1 MRNLSFLNYY
11 SDIDMIVYEDSKR
24 GFVEDVKS
32 NCIADRIADK
42 IREHGINAGQEREY
56 VSWQN
61 SLQFMRNIVD
71 DNEIDDDVKIAIE
84 YSIPLTSKRVDF
96 IISGADSDDHD
107 NVVIVE
113 LKQWQKAEV
122 VDDDMHYCVKT
133 FVGGNDRIVCHP
145 SYQAYSYTC
154 FIRNYSQTV
163 LDKGINLVPC
173 AYLHNYDPKFKP
185 NLSNSIYREWVGEA
199 PFFVRD
205 EAEVFSAFIKKYV
218 TRKSSDGD
226 LLYKIDHGRLK
237 PTKALQDSLASLVK
251 GNKEF
256 MLLDEQAV
264 CYDMCLKTM
273 AKCREDGRKR
283 TIIIQGG
290 PGTGKSVLA
299 VNLLMEYISKS
310 LNASYVTKNSAPR
323 KAFLSLLT
331 NSDAKKLV
339 NIKQLFRSPFGLS
352 NVPCNTYDCLIVDE
366 AHRLVKKMYGDWNG
380 ENQVKE
386 CISASL
392 LSIFLLDED
401 QAVTN
406 KDIGS
411 VDEIRKWCVAL
422 GSILKMPEEANLV
435 SQFRCNGSDA
445 YIQFVDDVLQRTG
458 ESVSV
463 DLSELNFD
471 FRVFDNASDL
481 REALRK
487 KNSVNNKSRMVA
499 GYCYDWNVKHGRGEY
514 DILLPGGFRAKWNL
528 ENDDIW
534 AVNPESFEEVGCIHT
549 AQGLEFDYVGVLI
562 GKDLRYDTN
571 SGNVITDKSRIS
583 KDDKSSGIRSSNDA
597 QARRLILN
605 TYKTLLTRG
614 QKGCY
619 VYCEDQALSEYMK
632 RKAGQ
637 I

>member
-1 MRNLSFLNYY
+1 
-11 SDIDMIVYEDSKR
+11 MIVYEESKR

-32 NCIADRIADK
+32 NCIAARIADK

-71 DNEIDDDVKIAIE
+71 DNEIDDDVRIAIE

-145 SYQAYSYTC
+145 SYQAYSYSC

-273 AKCREDGRKR
+273 AKCKEDGRKR

-366 AHRLVKKMYGDWNG
+366 AHRLVKKMYGDRNG

-534 AVNPESFEEVGCIHT
+534 AINPESFEEVGCIHT

-583 KDDKSSGIRSSNDA
+583 KDDKSSGIRSSNGA

>member
-1 MRNLSFLNYY
+1 
-11 SDIDMIVYEDSKR
+11 
-24 GFVEDVKS
+24 
-32 NCIADRIADK
+32 
-42 IREHGINAGQEREY
+42 
-56 VSWQN
+56 
-61 SLQFMRNIVD
+61 
-71 DNEIDDDVKIAIE
+71 
-84 YSIPLTSKRVDF
+84 
-96 IISGADSDDHD
+96 
-107 NVVIVE
+107 
-113 LKQWQKAEV
+113 
-122 VDDDMHYCVKT
+122 
-133 FVGGNDRIVCHP
+133 
-145 SYQAYSYTC
+145 
-154 FIRNYSQTV
+154 
-163 LDKGINLVPC
+163 
-173 AYLHNYDPKFKP
+173 
-185 NLSNSIYREWVGEA
+185 
-199 PFFVRD
+199 
-205 EAEVFSAFIKKYV
+205 
-218 TRKSSDGD
+218 
-226 LLYKIDHGRLK
+226 
-237 PTKALQDSLASLVK
+237 
-251 GNKEF
+251 
-256 MLLDEQAV
+256 ML
-264 CYDMCLKTM
+264 
-273 AKCREDGRKR
+273 
-283 TIIIQGG
+283 
-290 PGTGKSVLA
+290 
-299 VNLLMEYISKS
+299 
-310 LNASYVTKNSAPR
+310 
-323 KAFLSLLT
+323 
-331 NSDAKKLV
+331 KKLV

-534 AVNPESFEEVGCIHT
+534 AINPESFEEVGCIHT

>member
-1 MRNLSFLNYY
+1 
-11 SDIDMIVYEDSKR
+11 MIVYEESKR

-71 DNEIDDDVKIAIE
+71 DNEIDDDVRIAIE

-145 SYQAYSYTC
+145 SYQAYSYSC

-185 NLSNSIYREWVGEA
+185 NLSNSIYREWIGEA

-205 EAEVFSAFIKKYV
+205 EAEVFSAFIKKCV

-273 AKCREDGRKR
+273 AKCKEDGRKR

-339 NIKQLFRSPFGLS
+339 NIKQLFQSPFGLS

-534 AVNPESFEEVGCIHT
+534 AINPESFEEVGCIHT